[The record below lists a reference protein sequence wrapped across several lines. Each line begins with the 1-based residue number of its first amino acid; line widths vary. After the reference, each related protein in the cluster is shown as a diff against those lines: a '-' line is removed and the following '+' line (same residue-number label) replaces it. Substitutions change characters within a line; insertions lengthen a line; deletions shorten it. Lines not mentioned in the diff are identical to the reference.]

1 MSTGDD
7 KMVGKKAPD
16 FTAPTDGGGT
26 LKLSELRG
34 RPAVLYFYPKDDTPG
49 CTTEACGFR
58 DAAPDFKKLKAQVLG
73 VSKDSVARHDKFKA
87 KYKLPF
93 TLVSDE
99 DGKICEKYGTWIEK
113 SLYGRKYM
121 GIDRATFLI
130 DKHGIVRRVWRKVKV
145 AGHVSEVQ
153 EALEAL

>member
-1 MSTGDD
+1 MS
-7 KMVGKKAPD
+7 VEEGKKAPD
-16 FTAPTDGGGT
+16 FNAPTDGGGK

-34 RPAVLYFYPKDDTPG
+34 RPVVLYFYPKDDTPG
-49 CTTEACGFR
+49 CTTEACSFR
-58 DAAPDFKKLKAQVLG
+58 DAAPDFKKFKAQVVG

-87 KYKLPF
+87 KHALPF
-93 TLVSDE
+93 PLVSDE

-130 DKHGIVRRVWRKVKV
+130 DKEGVVRRIWRKVKV
-145 AGHVSEVQ
+145 AGHVNEVAQ
-153 EALEAL
+153 ALREL